1 MPAQRRQ
8 RRKDSPSAG
17 GEGGSDDNSVRRH
30 LQEIVGS
37 AAGVLRLLPFAHP
50 PTAEDVKAQLLGDDL
65 ETATLSLPEGTLAVV
80 YLGSLVKK
88 RRLWEEV
95 LGPLLTQTLAVN
107 DLPGSQRLAT
117 MEAVLRQMLLGW
129 VILFPPGGMPVGLP
143 LRGLQQRSVDEP
155 STEKE
160 IVGPKE
166 ALVEDLETNIGLIR
180 NRLRDPALRVKMH
193 VVGTRSRTRIALLYL
208 DGVAS
213 SDLVAQTQRG
223 LPTVQIDFVR
233 TAADVAEV
241 LFGRSLTPFPL
252 YEETERSDRLAAAL
266 AMGRIGLIV
275 EGSPFGLVVPV
286 TFMEFQKDAESALP
300 GPIVS
305 VYVRTLRLLGLFIS
319 TAAPGLYVAILTA
332 NPGVL
337 PLPLA
342 LTLSTTRFAVPYPV
356 ATEALIM
363 LVVVDV
369 LAEATTQAPGAIGNT
384 LAIVGTLIIGQM
396 MVQAHLASSLLM
408 IIVSGSIMGS
418 FLTLKFHFS
427 YALRIWKYAIVL
439 LSAFSGLIGWF
450 TGFLLL
456 LVHLASLKSAG
467 VPYLSPLGPFRP
479 YDLTHY
485 GPWQPNRGNQHL
497 RPAMWRAQDLVR
509 QPKRGRAH

>member
-1 MPAQRRQ
+1 M
-8 RRKDSPSAG
+8 
-17 GEGGSDDNSVRRH
+17 
-30 LQEIVGS
+30 
-37 AAGVLRLLPFAHP
+37 
-50 PTAEDVKAQLLGDDL
+50 
-65 ETATLSLPEGTLAVV
+65 SLPDGTADVV
-80 YLGSLVKK
+80 YLGSLVNKK
-88 RRLWEEV
+88 RLWEEV
-95 LGPLLTQTLAVN
+95 LDPLLTRTVAV
-107 DLPGSQRLAT
+107 DALPGSKRLVT
-117 MEAVLRQMLLGW
+117 MEAILRQMLLGW
-129 VILFPPGGMPVGLP
+129 VILFPPGRMPVGLP
-143 LRGLQQRSVDEP
+143 LKGLQQRSVDEP
-155 STEKE
+155 TTERE
-160 IVGPKE
+160 IIGPKE
-166 ALVEDLETNIGLIR
+166 ALVEDLETNIGLVR
-180 NRLRDPALRVKMH
+180 NRLRDPALRVQMH
-193 VVGTRSRTRIALLYL
+193 IVGTRSRTRVALLYL
-208 DGVAS
+208 DQVAS
-213 SDLVAQTQRG
+213 SELVARTQRG

-241 LFGRSLTPFPL
+241 IFGRSLTPFPL
-252 YEETERSDRLAAAL
+252 YEETERPDRFAAAL
-266 AMGRIGLIV
+266 ASGRIGLIV
-275 EGSPFGLVVPV
+275 EGSPFGLLVPV

-300 GPIVS
+300 GPIIS
-305 VYVRTLRLLGLFIS
+305 VYVRTLRLLGLFLS

-363 LVVVDV
+363 LLVVDI
-369 LAEATTQAPGAIGNT
+369 LAEATTQSSGAIGNT

-418 FLTLKFHFS
+418 YLTLKFSFS
-427 YALRIWKYAIVL
+427 YALRIWKYVIVL
-439 LSAFSGLIGWF
+439 LSAFAGLIGWF

-485 GPWQPNRGNQHL
+485 GLWQPSRGNQRL
-497 RPAMWRAQDLVR
+497 RPGMWRAQDLVR
-509 QPKRGRAH
+509 QPKRGRVR